1 MKGKTKT
8 KFGKTKF
15 AIERLCF
22 EIFLIIFAIKE
33 INDIFN
39 CSYNIEQNFVMILSI
54 ISVDCKH
61 LNHLNELVEL

>member
-8 KFGKTKF
+8 KFGKIKF
-15 AIERLCF
+15 AIERF
-22 EIFLIIFAIKE
+22 EIFLIIFAVKE